1 MTFAKAHEIFM
12 TKYPEGELVQHG
24 KFGGTQKNM
33 KITVIFKR
41 GGRCYEYYG
50 AYEDVLCRIGIKVIS
65 KERLAEAEINL
76 QHLKEQHGKVCEFF
90 GTHVIDN
97 SKEIARV
104 EAFLQ
109 EVHDSYII
117 A

>member
-1 MTFAKAHEIFM
+1 MTFQKAHEIFM

-50 AYEDVLCRIGIKVIS
+50 AYEDVLCRIGFKVIS
-65 KERLAEAEINL
+65 KERLAEARIRL
-76 QHLKEQHGKVCEFF
+76 ADLKARHGKVCEFF
-90 GTHVIDN
+90 GTYTVDN
-97 SKEIARV
+97 SEEIAKL
-104 EAFLQ
+104 EAFLA
-109 EVHDSYII
+109 EVEADYIV